1 MTRKQPPTWRSTGRH
16 STVEEETSAELEA
29 DAADAVAIQIW
40 RRMSLDQIRSGTV
53 SKTVVGGSV
62 GIGSWRVRD
71 WIHSWGL
78 AGTGS
83 WRIRDCL
90 SSSRCRRSLERC
102 CPELACVRVHQ
113 HDRDDDD
120 GDDI

>member
-1 MTRKQPPTWRSTGRH
+1 M
-16 STVEEETSAELEA
+16 EA

-40 RRMSLDQIRSGTV
+40 RMSLDQIRSGTV
-53 SKTVVGGSV
+53 SKTVVGGSA

-83 WRIRDCL
+83 WRIRDCR
-90 SSSRCRRSLERC
+90 SSSRCRMSLERRF
-102 CPELACVRVHQ
+102 PELACVHIHE
-113 HDRDDDD
+113 HDNVADDD
-120 GDDI
+120 GGDQNRMTLHYLAIGTNTLS